1 MNNIAN
7 FQKRYGDDYVRK
19 ADKIGIEMR
28 KTDGAGL
35 NYRDKYY
42 ALRRTAKELIF
53 ENSAYQAEILE
64 CQKMVCYLYCNS
76 KL

>member
-1 MNNIAN
+1 M
-7 FQKRYGDDYVRK
+7 RK
-19 ADKIGIEMR
+19 SDGSVLEMR
-28 KTDGAGL
+28 KTDGAGVEIKKTDGGGL

-64 CQKMVCYLYCNS
+64 CQKMVS
-76 KL
+76 F